1 MNRAEFLL
9 AAAAAPFALRQLP
22 APLAFS
28 TVDDEAHVA
37 VVDMSTGTVQERIAT
52 RPGPR
57 SVESAGDAAV
67 VAHWDLGE
75 LTILDSRKLS
85 VRHVLGGFEQPRY
98 TATSPS
104 GRYAFVTDSGRVD
117 GATVDVVRG
126 VVGAP
131 LKLGRRARALPV
143 SPD

>member
-22 APLAFS
+22 APLAFA
-28 TVDDEAHVA
+28 TADDESHIV
-37 VVDMSTGTVQERIAT
+37 VVDMTTGIVTRRIPT

-57 SVESAGDAAV
+57 SIESTGDAAV

-75 LTILDSRKLS
+75 LTVLDSRKLA

-98 TATSPS
+98 TASSPS
-104 GRYAFVTDSGRVD
+104 GRYAFVTDSGKVD
-117 GATVDVVRG
+117 VATV
-126 VVGAP
+126 
-131 LKLGRRARALPV
+131 
-143 SPD
+143 